1 VISAAKFLSR
11 NNNNKFTTGSFES
24 LITLDGNCYN
34 TILLLNFTE
43 RLAPK
48 TLVELI
54 TSNITV
60 NIRYIIIDAIHI
72 DAGRQY
78 NNKHSAEELIDLG
91 LAFKLIKTIKN
102 LDKFRDLL
110 VFERA
115 SSEI

>member
-1 VISAAKFLSR
+1 MLQ
-11 NNNNKFTTGSFES
+11 
-24 LITLDGNCYN
+24 YN
-34 TILLLNFTE
+34 FIVKLYGETCS
-43 RLAPK
+43 K